1 VLVKHKIKSVIARIG
16 VWKRGRR
23 LGKHFQVDKN
33 HVIHKLVF
41 QLFTKE
47 MILVG
52 LIIVVDLY
60 LSIIF
65 RMILNKRGYA
75 SWN

>member
-1 VLVKHKIKSVIARIG
+1 VLVKHRIKSVIAPIG
-16 VWKRGRR
+16 VWKKGIK
-23 LGKHFQVDKN
+23 LGKRFPVDKN
-33 HVIHKLVF
+33 HVIHEIVF

>member
-1 VLVKHKIKSVIARIG
+1 MLVKHKIKSVIVPIG
-16 VWKRGRR
+16 VWKRGTK

-33 HVIHKLVF
+33 HVIQKFVF

-47 MILVG
+47 MILDG

-60 LSIIF
+60 LSVIF

>member
-1 VLVKHKIKSVIARIG
+1 MLVKHRIKSAIAPIG
-16 VWKRGRR
+16 VWKRRAR
-23 LGKHFQVDKN
+23 QGKHYLVDKN
-33 HVIHKLVF
+33 HVIHRIVF
-41 QLFTKE
+41 QLITKE

>member
-1 VLVKHKIKSVIARIG
+1 MLVKHRIKSVIAPIG
-16 VWKRGRR
+16 VWKRGTKR
-23 LGKHFQVDKN
+23 GKLFPVDKN
-33 HVIHKLVF
+33 HVIHGLVF